1 MKEIK
6 VLGMIAISALLVSA
20 CSGNGQKQTQQN
32 EEEETSQT
40 PVINRDSTIYGLC
53 GESSAMNTLQLII
66 DSGDTI
72 SFNVTD
78 AQEAGQVFGGY
89 NIGDRMAVVPKLGS
103 KNVARSVINLSAL
116 LGDWVMPNPLD
127 GSSEMGISIKE
138 GGIVEGI
145 EQSSV
150 IYKTWRTI
158 NGKIEILTQ
167 REGGGE
173 EEEVLLLDL
182 VMLGPDTLI
191 MKDSED
197 TYNYGHKHEVKHR
210 IDLKFDDDTESADY
224 KL

>member
-1 MKEIK
+1 MKSIK
-6 VLGMIAISALLVSA
+6 VLGMIAATALLTAA
-20 CSGNGQKQTQQN
+20 CSGNGQKQSQQDV
-32 EEEETSQT
+32 EEENTEVA
-40 PVINRDSTIYGLC
+40 VINRDSTIYGLC
-53 GESSAMNTLQLII
+53 GEASAMNTLQLII

-72 SFNVTD
+72 TFNVTE

-89 NIGDRMAVVPKLGS
+89 NIGDRMAVLPKLGS
-103 KNVARSVINLSAL
+103 KNVARLVINQSAL
-116 LGDWVMPNPLD
+116 LGDWIMPNPLD

-150 IYKTWRTI
+150 IYKTWRI
-158 NGKIEILTQ
+158 FNGKIEIQTQ

-191 MKDSED
+191 MKDAED
-197 TYNYGHKHEVKHR
+197 TYNYGHPHEVKHR
-210 IDLKFDDDTESADY
+210 IDLKFEDDAETTDFN
-224 KL
+224 L